1 MYVRICFGF
10 VGMSFLADTFTLRR
24 SANFFEVQRVL
35 IPYLCT
41 YSPLMTNGAHTYVAD
56 LRQVS
61 WVRTRPVLLLVCL
74 QQDRQHVAHFL
85 TVLSASVYTPHT
97 ISRLYVRTC
106 VFSSCGE
113 LVRRRTCSQKN
124 LVLPTRGVRSS
135 VRSCNVSLAVNS
147 LVCRVATGE
156 EEPKKVETADKC
168 VGESIWGD
176 AFLWQTIFDLPPF

>member
-1 MYVRICFGF
+1 MVHIRTSQICDRSHGCGQGRCFYWCASSRTASMLHISLQF
-10 VGMSFLADTFTLRR
+10 CLHLFTHPTQ
-24 SANFFEVQRVL
+24 FHV
-35 IPYLCT
+35 CT
-41 YSPLMTNGAHTYVAD
+41 Y
-56 LRQVS
+56 
-61 WVRTRPVLLLVCL
+61 
-74 QQDRQHVAHFL
+74 
-85 TVLSASVYTPHT
+85 
-97 ISRLYVRTC
+97 

-135 VRSCNVSLAVNS
+135 VRSCNVSLAVNY
-147 LVCRVATGE
+147 LVCRVATG